1 MPKSAP
7 RTPLRPFAF
16 VVSSLIII
24 ASSLLI
30 STASF
35 GRPSVSGYGI
45 EHDLIAPA
53 EVAVR

>member
-7 RTPLRPFAF
+7 RTPLRPVAFA
-16 VVSSLIII
+16 VSSLIIV

-35 GRPSVSGYGI
+35 GRPSVSGYGVDHGSI
-45 EHDLIAPA
+45 PSTQ
-53 EVAVR
+53 VAVR